1 MPAPLPRKVTAR
13 WVGRRYEDDLNAL
26 PLEAFFVVD
35 ARVGRAI
42 GPHWQVFATVEN
54 LLDTEYETSRAASG
68 LVRVGGPRMLRGG
81 VRVAL

>member
-1 MPAPLPRKVTAR
+1 M
-13 WVGRRYEDDLNAL
+13 
-26 PLEAFFVVD
+26 D